1 LSAPGLSAKA
11 ESIKQKILPKEEPKP
26 DPGLTSLLK
35 TWDDEHSESYAV
47 YIQELNGSK
56 RFAGLNENSK
66 MIPASTYKLFV
77 AYAIYHAA
85 ENNELN
91 LQTKTRTGYTIQ
103 TCIDRMLVQSDNEC
117 AKALGFLY
125 GWEKINNELKQIG
138 ISSTNLNNYN
148 PGSENP
154 VNEKATTAKDEAILI
169 DKLQSN
175 KLLNQAHTNEL
186 FGYLKKQIYKERI
199 AAGVP
204 KGITVATKPG
214 WLDYVQA
221 DAGIVYGAKSTYIV
235 VILSDET
242 TPAPLATLSK
252 QIYNYLNN

>member
-1 LSAPGLSAKA
+1 
-11 ESIKQKILPKEEPKP
+11 LPKEEPKP
-26 DPGLTSLLK
+26 DSGLTSLLN
-35 TWDDEHSESYAV
+35 TWDSEHSKTYTV
-47 YIQELNGSK
+47 YIQELNGAK

-66 MIPASTYKLFV
+66 MIPASTYKLFL
-77 AYAIYHAA
+77 AYAIYNAA

-91 LQTKTRTGYTIQ
+91 LQTKTRNGYTIQ
-103 TCIDRMLVQSDNEC
+103 SCIDRMLVQSDNEC

-125 GWEKINNELKQIG
+125 GWENVNAELKKIG
-138 ISSTNLNNYN
+138 ITSTDLNNYTA
-148 PGSENP
+148 GSETP
-154 VNEKATTAKDEAILI
+154 TSEKSTTAKDEAILI
-169 DKLQSN
+169 DQLQSY
-175 KLLNQAHTNEL
+175 KILSKTHTDELL
-186 FGYLKKQIYKERI
+186 GYLKRQIYKERI

-204 KGITVATKPG
+204 KGITVVTKPG

-221 DAGIVYGAKSTYIV
+221 DAGIVYGPKSTYIL